1 MHWFGTVSASS
12 LFRAQ
17 SETLLRLITTHSEPK
32 RHSIKSSRIPSHVG
46 IVNQAQP
53 LAHLSSA
60 FAFAQLHA
68 SPHVHLAVEHLHES
82 PHLHASVAPGRLHA
96 SAAQLHALPHLHASV
111 VHLQELPHLHASDE
125 LEHLHASPHL
135 HAFDELEHLH
145 ASVEHLH
152 EPPHLHSALSL
163 HDDEAQAHFCV

>member
-1 MHWFGTVSASS
+1 
-12 LFRAQ
+12 
-17 SETLLRLITTHSEPK
+17 
-32 RHSIKSSRIPSHVG
+32 
-46 IVNQAQP
+46 
-53 LAHLSSA
+53 
-60 FAFAQLHA
+60 
-68 SPHVHLAVEHLHES
+68 
-82 PHLHASVAPGRLHA
+82 
-96 SAAQLHALPHLHASV
+96 
-111 VHLQELPHLHASDE
+111 LPHLHASDE